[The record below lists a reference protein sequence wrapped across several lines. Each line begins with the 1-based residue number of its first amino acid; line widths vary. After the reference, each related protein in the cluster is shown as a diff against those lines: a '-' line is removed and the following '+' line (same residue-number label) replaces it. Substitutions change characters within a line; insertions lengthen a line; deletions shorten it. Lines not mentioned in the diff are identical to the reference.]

1 MRNSLKVAKWEIK
14 RNITNKSFIISLLST
29 PVIFLAF
36 FFIPMLF
43 NKTDATNDSNV
54 NVYVHD
60 ELGVWNELQEVVAD
74 SGISNW
80 TLIQTET
87 REAKMQSDLLDMEQS
102 AYLVMT
108 EEALA
113 EGQVKMY
120 MTDDLE
126 DTFPFEAA
134 ILEQPLRQ
142 LQMERLGLTDL
153 QKSAILNQVSITAI
167 DSDAIEAVVEG
178 KKGGAASNEADP
190 LKRIIPGVFAGVILF
205 SIVMTGMMIFQSASQ
220 EKKEKVA
227 EIILSSLTP
236 SELMQGKIIGYFVLG
251 ITQVVVWLVVAL
263 PALMWR
269 FDFPLL
275 EYLLVPE
282 LLLLLFIAFAGYL
295 LFSAIFV
302 GIGATVE
309 DMTATSNFQGMVM
322 MLPFLPAIFIGPVL
336 SNPSGLIAQIGSF
349 IPITA
354 PAVWLVR
361 LSILEEWPWMELGI
375 GIIILLASIWL
386 VMKLAGKVFNMGI
399 MMYGKNATPKEIWKS
414 MWA

>member
-14 RNITNKSFIISLLST
+14 RNMTNKSFIISLLST
-29 PVIFLAF
+29 PIIFLAF

-43 NKTDATNDSNV
+43 NNEDSADDANV
-54 NVYVHD
+54 TVYVYD
-60 ELGVWNELQEVVAD
+60 ELGVWDELEKVVEAAE
-74 SGISNW
+74 ISNW
-80 TLIQTET
+80 TLMQTEN
-87 REAKMQSDLLDMEQS
+87 READMQSDLLDMEQS
-102 AYLVMT
+102 AYLVMS

-113 EGQVKMY
+113 EGQIKLY
-120 MTDDLE
+120 MTVDVE
-126 DTFPFEAA
+126 DSFPFEAA
-134 ILEQPLRQ
+134 ILEQPLQQ
-142 LQMERLGLTDL
+142 LQIDRLGLTDI

-167 DSDAIEAVVEG
+167 DVADLEANVSEEA
-178 KKGGAASNEADP
+178 GGAASNEVDP
-190 LKRIIPGVFAGVILF
+190 LKRLVPGIFAGIILF

-236 SELMQGKIIGYFVLG
+236 TELMQGKIIGYFVLG
-251 ITQVVVWLVVAL
+251 ITQVITWLVVAL
-263 PALMWR
+263 PVVIWR
-269 FDFPLL
+269 FETPFL

-282 LLLLLFIAFAGYL
+282 MFLLLFIAFAGYL
-295 LFSAIFV
+295 LFAAIFV

-322 MLPFLPAIFIGPVL
+322 MLPFLPAIFIAPIL

-361 LSILEEWPWMELGI
+361 LSVLEEWPWMELGI
-375 GIIILLASIWL
+375 AIVVLLFSIWL
-386 VMKLAGKVFNMGI
+386 FMKLAGKIFNMGI
-399 MMYGKNATPKEIWKS
+399 MMYGKNATPKEIWKA

>member
-14 RNITNKSFIISLLST
+14 RNMTNKSFIISLLST

-43 NKTDATNDSNV
+43 NKSDSTDDASMT
-54 NVYVHD
+54 VYVHD
-60 ELGVWNELQEVVAD
+60 ELNIWSELENAVEE
-74 SGISNW
+74 SGFTNW
-80 TLIQTET
+80 TLVQTET
-87 REAKMQSDLLDMEQS
+87 GEADMQSELLDMEQS
-102 AYLVMT
+102 AYLLMT
-108 EEALA
+108 EEALV

-126 DTFPFEAA
+126 DSFPFEAA

-142 LQMERLGLTDL
+142 LQMERLGLTDI
-153 QKSAILNQVSITAI
+153 QKSAILNQVSITPI
-167 DSDAIEAVVEG
+167 DFDEMEAMVEG
-178 KKGGAASNEADP
+178 EEGGVASNEVDP

-263 PALMWR
+263 PAMMWR
-269 FDFPLL
+269 FDFPFL

-282 LLLLLFIAFAGYL
+282 MFLLLFIAFAGYL
-295 LFSAIFV
+295 LFAAIFV

-322 MLPFLPAIFIGPVL
+322 MLPFLPAIFIAPIL
-336 SNPSGLIAQIGSF
+336 SDPSGLIAQVGSF

-361 LSILEEWPWMELGI
+361 LSVLEEWPWMELGI
-375 GIIILLASIWL
+375 AIVILLFSIWL
-386 VMKLAGKVFNMGI
+386 FMKLAGKIFNMGI

>member
-14 RNITNKSFIISLLST
+14 RNMTNKSFIISLLST

-43 NKTDATNDSNV
+43 NKSDSADDANV
-54 NVYVHD
+54 TVYVQD
-60 ELGVWNELQEVVAD
+60 ELGVWNELQEAVEAAD
-74 SGISNW
+74 ISNL
-80 TLIQTET
+80 TLKQTKAG
-87 REAKMQSDLLDMEQS
+87 EAQMQSDLLDMEQS

-126 DTFPFEAA
+126 DSFPFEAA
-134 ILEQPLRQ
+134 ILEQPLQQ
-142 LQMERLGLTDL
+142 LQMERLGLTDT
-153 QKSAILNQVSITAI
+153 QKSAILNQVSIAAI
-167 DSDAIEAVVEG
+167 DTAEMEEMVSEE
-178 KKGGAASNEADP
+178 GGATSSEVDP
-190 LKRIIPGVFAGVILF
+190 LKRMIPGIFAGVILF

-236 SELMQGKIIGYFVLG
+236 TELMQGKIIGYFVLG
-251 ITQVVVWLVVAL
+251 ITQVVTWLIVAL
-263 PALMWR
+263 PAMMWR

-282 LLLLLFIAFAGYL
+282 MFLLLFIAFAGYL
-295 LFSAIFV
+295 LFAAIFV

-322 MLPFLPAIFIGPVL
+322 MLPFLPAIFIGPIL
-336 SNPSGLIAQIGSF
+336 SDPSGLIAKIGSF

-361 LSILEEWPWMELGI
+361 LSVLEEWPWMEI
-375 GIIILLASIWL
+375 GIAVVVLIISIWL
-386 VMKLAGKVFNMGI
+386 FMKLAGKIFNMGI
-399 MMYGKNATPKEIWKS
+399 MMYGKNATPKEIWKW